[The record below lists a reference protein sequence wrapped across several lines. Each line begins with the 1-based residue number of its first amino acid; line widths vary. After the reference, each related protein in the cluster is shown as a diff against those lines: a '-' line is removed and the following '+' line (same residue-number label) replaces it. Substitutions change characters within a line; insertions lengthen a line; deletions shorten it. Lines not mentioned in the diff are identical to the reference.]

1 MRTVRPNLVSTLTLA
16 FTLVLPLPWCGVL
29 RAQCAPE
36 PGGPPPKSN
45 APEQAPQIH
54 DTQTLKVNVNLVNVY
69 FSVRDKSGFL
79 TGLKKDECT
88 IYEDKDPQTL
98 KQFTQEKNLPL
109 TIGILLDT
117 SGSQQ
122 NVLPLE
128 QDSGA
133 RFLKEVLTPKDEA
146 FLISFDVNVDL
157 LADFTN
163 NAGELKR
170 AINKATINAGSSS
183 AGIPGI
189 GGGPVPIS
197 NPRGTLLF
205 DAVALASNE
214 KLRRESGRKVLILL
228 TDGGDQGSTE
238 TVKSAVEAAQKAN
251 AIIYVILIADRG
263 FGGYGNITFGS
274 PVGDMEKLAGDTGG
288 RVINVSN
295 DGRKLEQAFDQIQ
308 DELRTQYLASY
319 TPKNT
324 EADGK
329 FRKLDYDC
337 GKGRKIEARKGYYA
351 IAGDADGN

>member
-1 MRTVRPNLVSTLTLA
+1 MRIVRPNLVPTLTVAL
-16 FTLVLPLPWCGVL
+16 LLPCCAAL

-36 PGGPPPKSN
+36 PGGPPPKSS
-45 APEQAPQIH
+45 APEQAPQLH

-117 SGSQQ
+117 SGSQT

-128 QDSGA
+128 QDSGS

-157 LADFTN
+157 LADYTN

-214 KLRRESGRKVLILL
+214 KLRREAGRKVLILL

-251 AIIYVILIADRG
+251 AIIYVILIADQG
-263 FGGYGNITFGS
+263 FGGFGNITFGS

-288 RVINVSN
+288 RVINVGN

-308 DELRTQYLASY
+308 DELRTQYLVSY

-351 IAGDADGN
+351 IAGDADTQ